1 MKNKSQKSFF
11 NIGITSIVLI
21 FVLLCL
27 LTFSVLSLVSAK
39 ADYNLSQ
46 KSAQRTTDY
55 YEAENEASDILHSIV
70 DCLNTQAETADA
82 EQFFVNVRSQL
93 EEMDLVSFQD
103 DRHLSYSVP
112 LGDSQSL
119 SVSLTISDIPYE
131 DGNLYQ
137 IDSWKTVSSRQWN
150 PDTSLPVLD
159 ADHMSDILKGE

>member
-39 ADYNLSQ
+39 ADYNLSR

-55 YEAENEASDILHSIV
+55 YEAENEASHILYTV
-70 DCLNTQAETADA
+70 ANCLNEQAGSADSG
-82 EQFFVNVRSQL
+82 QFYVNVRASL
-93 EEMDLVSFQD
+93 EETDLVSFQD
-103 DRHLSYSVP
+103 DRHLSYRVP

-119 SVSLTISDIPYE
+119 SVSLTISDSPFE
-131 DGNLYQ
+131 DGNRYR
-137 IDSWKTVSSRQWN
+137 IDSWKTVSSQEWN

-159 ADHMSDILKGE
+159 ADRMSDILKGE